1 MHGSA
6 PANPSEVTQ
15 RLAQAAAG
23 DRNAWAELLM
33 RDRDRLRSMVALRL
47 DRRLRGRVDP
57 SDILQDGYM
66 IASNQLEAYLHNPK
80 IPFFLWLRSV
90 VGQRLVALHRHHLGT
105 QGRDAAREISLFGG
119 GMPEAS
125 SEILAARLEGTV
137 TGPSQQ
143 AIRAELSQ
151 LLQEALDRLDP
162 LDREVVALR
171 HFEQLN
177 NTEVA
182 QVLGLGESAASKR
195 YVRALEKLK

>member
-90 VGQRLVALHRHHLGT
+90 VGQRLVALHRH
-105 QGRDAAREISLFGG
+105 
-119 GMPEAS
+119 
-125 SEILAARLEGTV
+125 
-137 TGPSQQ
+137 
-143 AIRAELSQ
+143 
-151 LLQEALDRLDP
+151 
-162 LDREVVALR
+162 
-171 HFEQLN
+171 
-177 NTEVA
+177 
-182 QVLGLGESAASKR
+182 
-195 YVRALEKLK
+195 